1 MGDAKTLSGCSFRL
15 SPFAFHLGWILLL
28 APVWAGAQPY
38 PSKPVR
44 IVTTVTGGSQDLT
57 ARLIAPKLGERLGQQ
72 VIVDNRGGLISM
84 ELVAKAPG
92 DGYTLLLASAALWTS
107 QFLRD
112 DVAWNPTR
120 DYAPVSLLVTSPNVL
135 VVHPSL
141 PVRTVKDLVALAKA
155 RKGDLN
161 YSSGQSGAS
170 SHIAGELF
178 KSMTGTDI
186 VRVAY
191 KGQGPAMLALITG
204 ETQVSFPNAA
214 AAGPFMK
221 SGKVRALAV
230 TASKPS
236 ALAPGLPTV
245 AASGLPGYESKAIL
259 AMFAPA
265 KTPPAIVSQLNAE
278 IVRSLNDADVKQRL
292 FDSGAEVV
300 ASSPAE
306 LAAEVK
312 SDMAISGKLLKTII
326 Q

>member
-1 MGDAKTLSGCSFRL
+1 MGNRKSGMGKGVYFRL
-15 SPFAFHLGWILLL
+15 AVGYCALALL
-28 APVWAGAQPY
+28 ASTATAQQY
-38 PSKPVR
+38 PAKPVR
-44 IVTTVTGGSQDLT
+44 IVTTVPGGSQDLT
-57 ARLIAPKLGERLGQQ
+57 ARLIAPKLSERLGQQ
-72 VIVDNRGGLISM
+72 VIVDNRGGLLSM
-84 ELVAKAPG
+84 ELVAKAPA
-92 DGYTLLLASAALWTS
+92 DGYSLLLASAALWTS

-112 DVAWNPTR
+112 DVAWNPSR
-120 DYAPVSLLVTSPNVL
+120 DYAPISLLVISPNVL

-141 PVRTVKDLVALAKA
+141 PVRSVKDLIALAKA

-186 VRVAY
+186 VRIAY
-191 KGQGPAMLALITG
+191 KGQGPAMLALVTG

-214 AAGPFMK
+214 AAGPYMK

-230 TASKPS
+230 TAAKPS

-245 AASGLPGYESKAIL
+245 ASAGLPGYESKAIL

-278 IVRSLNDADVKQRL
+278 IVRSLNEADVKQRL
-292 FDSGAEVV
+292 FDSGAEVI
-300 ASSPAE
+300 ASSPSE
-306 LAAEVK
+306 LAAEIK
-312 SDMAISGKLLKTII
+312 ADTAIAGKLLQGMKR
-326 Q
+326 

>member
-1 MGDAKTLSGCSFRL
+1 MGNRICLLTS
-15 SPFAFHLGWILLL
+15 AFCLGIA
-28 APVWAGAQPY
+28 APATAQPF
-38 PSKPVR
+38 PVKPVR

-57 ARLIAPKLGERLGQQ
+57 ARLIAPKLGERTGQQ
-72 VIVDNRGGLISM
+72 VIVDNRGGIISM
-84 ELVAKAPG
+84 ELVAKAPA

-141 PVRTVKDLVALAKA
+141 PVKTVKELIALAKT

-191 KGQGPAMLALITG
+191 KGQGPAMLALVTG

-221 SGKVRALAV
+221 SGRVRALAV
-230 TASKPS
+230 TTARPS

-265 KTPPAIVSQLNAE
+265 RTPPALIGQLNAE
-278 IVRSLNDADVKQRL
+278 IVRSLNDPDVKQRL
-292 FDSGAEVV
+292 FESGAEVV

-312 SDMAISGKLLKTII
+312 SDMATTGKLLKMMK

>member
-1 MGDAKTLSGCSFRL
+1 MGNRKSGMGKGVYFRL
-15 SPFAFHLGWILLL
+15 AVGCCAL
-28 APVWAGAQPY
+28 ALVASTATAQQY
-38 PSKPVR
+38 PAKPVR
-44 IVTTVTGGSQDLT
+44 IVTTVPGGSQDLT
-57 ARLIAPKLGERLGQQ
+57 ARLIAPKLSERLGQQ
-72 VIVDNRGGLISM
+72 VIVDNRGGLLSM
-84 ELVAKAPG
+84 ELVAKAPA
-92 DGYTLLLASAALWTS
+92 DGYSLLLASAALWTS

-112 DVAWNPTR
+112 DVAWNPSR
-120 DYAPVSLLVTSPNVL
+120 DYAPISLLVISPNVL

-141 PVRTVKDLVALAKA
+141 PVRSVKDLIALAKA

-186 VRVAY
+186 VRIAY
-191 KGQGPAMLALITG
+191 KGQGPAMLALVTG

-214 AAGPFMK
+214 AAGPYMK

-230 TASKPS
+230 TAAKPS

-245 AASGLPGYESKAIL
+245 ASAGLPGYESKAIL

-278 IVRSLNDADVKQRL
+278 IVRSLNEADVKQRL
-292 FDSGAEVV
+292 FDSGAEVI
-300 ASSPAE
+300 ASSPSE
-306 LAAEVK
+306 LAVEIKA
-312 SDMAISGKLLKTII
+312 DTAIAGKLLQGMKR
-326 Q
+326 